1 LAETNQ
7 TIACRRVVD
16 FFNNFRNDGVAEMTL
31 DDVYILF
38 YTKLLNSWKAL
49 VTTTVGDEMYYQI
62 TFNGETN
69 ETYLDVFTKAYAFCI
84 SQSATED
91 QHPTLFDM

>member
-16 FFNNFRNDGVAEMTL
+16 FFNDFRNDGVAEMTL

-49 VTTTVGDEMYYQI
+49 VTTTVGDEIYYQI
-62 TFNGETN
+62 TYNGETE
-69 ETYLDVFTKAYAFCI
+69 ETYLDVFTKAYNFCI
-84 SQSATED
+84 TKESAD
-91 QHPTLFDM
+91 DSHPSLFDI